1 MIYYELTLY
10 LKSRRKALCKAIFE
24 NKTSLDNFILSLS
37 SESEFI
43 RLGNVVFCKNE
54 LLYAEINEKEIKK

>member
-10 LKSRRKALCKAIFE
+10 LKSRRKALCTAIFE
-24 NKTSLDNFILSLS
+24 NKTSLDNFISSLS